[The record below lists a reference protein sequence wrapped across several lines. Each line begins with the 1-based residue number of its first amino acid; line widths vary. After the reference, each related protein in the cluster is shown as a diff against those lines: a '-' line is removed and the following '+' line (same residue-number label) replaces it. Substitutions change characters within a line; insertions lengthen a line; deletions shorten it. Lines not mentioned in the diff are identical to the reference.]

1 MVGTT
6 VGSLLGARV
15 GVSVGFSV
23 EPQFE
28 VLVLKIV
35 TVNCV
40 KRSPLEIVTVNW
52 LQVQGLQAL
61 TSTVAHDARRFSEQ
75 IYEPS
80 SKISQYI

>member
-1 MVGTT
+1 MTEGVLVGTT
-6 VGSLLGARV
+6 VGFLLGARV

-28 VLVLKIV
+28 AYGFTSFNNDSLLVHV
-35 TVNCV
+35 HV
-40 KRSPLEIVTVNW
+40 
-52 LQVQGLQAL
+52 LQAA